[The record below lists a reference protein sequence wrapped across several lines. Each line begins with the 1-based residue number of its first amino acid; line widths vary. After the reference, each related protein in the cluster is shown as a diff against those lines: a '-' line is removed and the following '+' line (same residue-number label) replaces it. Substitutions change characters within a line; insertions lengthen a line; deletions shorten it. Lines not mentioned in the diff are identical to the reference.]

1 MSGLGLPRPPTSNA
15 CGLSTIKSFGQAS
28 NAKLLVSDCHDR
40 VAGVCVSI
48 MSMSTSSSS
57 VACSSSGTSEWSESE
72 SAPVTDTVFARLCR
86 MFSHVAA

>member
-1 MSGLGLPRPPTSNA
+1 MSGPGRPHLPTSNA
-15 CGLSTIKSFGQAS
+15 RGLSTIESFGQAS
-28 NAKLLVSDCHDR
+28 NAKLLVSDCRDR

-57 VACSSSGTSEWSESE
+57 VACSSSGTSEWSKSE

-86 MFSHVAA
+86 LFSYVAA